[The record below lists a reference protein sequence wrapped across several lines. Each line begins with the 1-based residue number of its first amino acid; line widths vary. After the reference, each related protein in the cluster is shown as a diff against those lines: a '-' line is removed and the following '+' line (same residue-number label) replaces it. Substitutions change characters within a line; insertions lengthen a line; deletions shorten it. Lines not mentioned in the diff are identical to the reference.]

1 MECGALLIECR
12 ALLME
17 FRALLME
24 FRALLMEFRALLIER
39 SCVQQHIEDTTAKSK
54 DDASATHCYAMQRT
68 TTRCYGV
75 ATISRLLKIIGLF
88 CRIWPLL

>member
-1 MECGALLIECR
+1 MKCR
-12 ALLME
+12 SLLME